1 MSMTMYVI
9 LSLSDVP
16 NTNSLNELS
25 VQLNTPVQYLEN
37 VDLKKHTGF
46 LPVKLKGEDSGVE
59 TFMSPLSEFSD
70 YFPAFHSSA
79 FIEPVV
85 VTFRWGGDMNE
96 MVVALNS
103 AYLLGYQKNS
113 ATFEP
118 QSGVFLSNE
127 QVKEGA
133 EAMSANG
140 I

>member
-9 LSLSDVP
+9 LSVSDVP

-25 VQLNTPVQYLEN
+25 KHLTVPISYSEN

-59 TFMSPLSEFSD
+59 TYMSPLSEFSD
-70 YFPAFHSSA
+70 YFPSFDSSA
-79 FIEPVV
+79 YQEPVV
-85 VTFRWGGDMNE
+85 ITFRWGGDMNE
-96 MVVALNS
+96 MIVALNS
-103 AYLLGYQKNS
+103 AYLLGYEKRS
-113 ATFEP
+113 TVFEP
-118 QSGVFLSNE
+118 QSGMFLTNE

-133 EAMSANG
+133 DAMFKNG